1 MSGVGKPSKPA
12 GIYIRLLSSRQGGNR
27 MVEEKKG
34 KVVESVEA
42 VIKADPTKEGDSIRI
57 SSEVIAVITGIV
69 SSDIPGIAGMSGG
82 VVGGIAEKL
91 GRKDLTKGIKVRINE
106 ERVTIDLNVIVD
118 YGATIV
124 EATDKLKKEIRNN
137 VEKSTGLKVEAIN
150 INVLGIEVPKEEVEE
165 EKEKEG
171 KKEG

>member
-1 MSGVGKPSKPA
+1 
-12 GIYIRLLSSRQGGNR
+12 

-34 KVVESVEA
+34 KIAGEGAEEA
-42 VIKADPTKEGDSIRI
+42 VIKADPTKKTGDSIRI
-57 SSEVIAVITGIV
+57 SSEVIAVIAGIV

-91 GRKDLTKGIKVRINE
+91 GRRDLTKGIKVRIDE
-106 ERVTIDLNVIVD
+106 DKVTIDLNVIAD
-118 YGATIV
+118 YGTSIV
-124 EATDKLKKEIRNN
+124 DATDKLKKEIRNN

-165 EKEKEG
+165 EKEG